1 MTQEEI
7 QITLKVPVKSF
18 RKAYVLLD
26 EDAASEESLN
36 LWVSSVKNKI
46 LIDSILETLAEAVRN
61 IPNDQELGAY
71 IREAYNRTD
80 GKFI

>member
-1 MTQEEI
+1 MLKSTEERMGDKLLER
-7 QITLKVPVKSF
+7 TLSNQDVSVDLEK
-18 RKAYVLLD
+18 RNLD
-26 EDAASEESLN
+26 LWSANARN
-36 LWVSSVKNKI
+36 LFEKEA
-46 LIDSILETLAEAVRN
+46 LIETLAEAVRN